1 MKNKKY
7 NIILSQ
13 NLELQVAIA
22 YYKSEDY
29 EYNFG
34 VNPSATFEDLQN
46 EKYQFIEDEI
56 NILKNYGNETL
67 KKVIEF
73 GKVEVTDDKN

>member
-13 NLELQVAIA
+13 NQELQVAIA
-22 YYKSEDY
+22 YYKSEDD

-34 VNPSATFEDLQN
+34 VNPSATLEDLQN
-46 EKYQFIEDEI
+46 ENYKFNEEEI
-56 NILKNYGNETL
+56 DVLKNYGNETL
-67 KKVIEF
+67 EKVIEF
-73 GKVEVTDDKN
+73 GKVEVNNDKN